1 MADDRPVL
9 NQINLVVRDMDA
21 MTEFYGKLGAEI
33 APTAPP
39 WDRHHRTLSMPDG
52 LDFDLD
58 STEFV
63 ARWNRGWPLGQTG
76 PVVGFRVAS
85 REAVDR
91 IYEDLRT
98 RATSASNRLM
108 TRSGGTRERCHR
120 RSGRQLRRRHESRGA
135 GPKDSSTNAV
145 NRVAQNFRSAVAVA
159 VQNAAPERRGPPKS
173 EHTCRHF
180 CVHDGDLNGQY
191 GSPVYSGESKIREGS
206 MALADGGSV
215 SYTEAGAPDG
225 FPILYFHG
233 APGSRL
239 DAAWLDNEFSN
250 LGTRVVSADR
260 PGIGG
265 SSPSPGRAVEDWPRR
280 IADLAD
286 RLGIDRFGV
295 MGLSSGGPYV
305 VACAAL
311 LPDRVVG
318 AAVVAGVTD
327 MGWSAAFDDF
337 PEDDEKTIMRIGDE
351 EDAQK
356 WCAEH
361 YGQDGSRFFDS
372 PMDLSPPDAKV
383 MEDEVILGGL
393 LPTFF

>member
-1 MADDRPVL
+1 M
-9 NQINLVVRDMDA
+9 
-21 MTEFYGKLGAEI
+21 
-33 APTAPP
+33 
-39 WDRHHRTLSMPDG
+39 
-52 LDFDLD
+52 
-58 STEFV
+58 
-63 ARWNRGWPLGQTG
+63 
-76 PVVGFRVAS
+76 
-85 REAVDR
+85 REA
-91 IYEDLRT
+91 
-98 RATSASNRLM
+98 
-108 TRSGGTRERCHR
+108 
-120 RSGRQLRRRHESRGA
+120 
-135 GPKDSSTNAV
+135 
-145 NRVAQNFRSAVAVA
+145 
-159 VQNAAPERRGPPKS
+159 
-173 EHTCRHF
+173 
-180 CVHDGDLNGQY
+180 
-191 GSPVYSGESKIREGS
+191 S

-239 DAAWLDNEFSN
+239 DVALLDNEFSN
-250 LGTRVVSADR
+250 LGARVVSADR

-311 LPDRVVG
+311 LSDRVVG

-351 EDAQK
+351 EVAQK

-361 YGQDGSRFFDS
+361 YGEDGSRFFDS

-383 MEDEVILGGL
+383 MEDEVIVGGL
-393 LPTFF
+393 LPTFAEAFVQGVAGYAQDITVQGRAWTFDVGSISCPVRVYHGEQDTIVPISHGRHTAEVIAGATLTTFPEHGHISMISEVPQIVTDLGSLF